1 MMRDGC
7 SYADG
12 NLNMYLINKTRLK
25 AERYEW
31 QLFNLFLP
39 VALVVVGGIL
49 FFYLR
54 RRKYYV

>member
-1 MMRDGC
+1 
-7 SYADG
+7 
-12 NLNMYLINKTRLK
+12 MYLINKTRLK